1 MPNPDLL
8 YNAISEED
16 SLKLLYRC
24 VMKTRIAIEL
34 RKAGIS
40 EMCIRGF
47 LHSAWLENALNEG
60 KIIDDI
66 LSELIAEGKLRDK
79 ERADLDKYFAEK
91 AKKGKVSYNDDW
103 MSDVS
108 IPGGIE

>member
-1 MPNPDLL
+1 
-8 YNAISEED
+8 
-16 SLKLLYRC
+16 
-24 VMKTRIAIEL
+24 MKGRIAIEL

-47 LHSAWLENALNEG
+47 LHSAWLENAINEG
-60 KIIDDI
+60 KTIDDI

-79 ERADLDKYFAEK
+79 ERAELDKYFIEK
-91 AKKGKVSYNDDW
+91 ARKGKVSYSDDW